1 MTTRFCFVQGS
12 PRGLHGAAM
21 ASTGMSKEPA
31 TANRAQPVQRGWGG
45 GKSMSG
51 GRRPT
56 CLQGCWPDVGTA
68 AKEEHGF
75 LPRTGSAADSRRRQP
90 CAPHPPM
97 LTRGGARHNANY
109 TH

>member
-1 MTTRFCFVQGS
+1 
-12 PRGLHGAAM
+12 
-21 ASTGMSKEPA
+21 MSKEPA

-56 CLQGCWPDVGTA
+56 GLQGCWPDVGTA
-68 AKEEHGF
+68 AKEAHGF
-75 LPRTGSAADSRRRQP
+75 LPRTGSGADSRRRQP
-90 CAPHPPM
+90 CAPHPSM

-109 TH
+109 SH

>member
-12 PRGLHGAAM
+12 PRGLHGAEM

-51 GRRPT
+51 GRQADLPSGLLAGR
-56 CLQGCWPDVGTA
+56 W
-68 AKEEHGF
+68 HG
-75 LPRTGSAADSRRRQP
+75 S
-90 CAPHPPM
+90 
-97 LTRGGARHNANY
+97 
-109 TH
+109 

>member
-1 MTTRFCFVQGS
+1 
-12 PRGLHGAAM
+12 
-21 ASTGMSKEPA
+21 MSKEPA

-75 LPRTGSAADSRRRQP
+75 LPRTGSAAGSRRRQP
-90 CAPHPPM
+90 CAPLPAMP
-97 LTRGGARHNANY
+97 TRGGARHNANY

>member
-1 MTTRFCFVQGS
+1 
-12 PRGLHGAAM
+12 M

-51 GRRPT
+51 GRRPI

-68 AKEEHGF
+68 AKEE
-75 LPRTGSAADSRRRQP
+75 LRVADVRLSRLEHKAQP